1 MCVRR
6 EWKCSVGAVLFLPV
20 TLRKIHGTLARDDSG
35 FGHCGFAGNAKAASP
50 HEREYR
56 YRMTGS
62 GAMLLYTSC
71 TAANFLFSCSF
82 LRLLLICKK
91 ITAMSL
97 TAPVPVLHT
106 AVTSIFTVIFFLSC
120 YSLQISGSLKSCRQ
134 NPPLRLP
141 LLQSPAVSASPK
153 PD

>member
-20 TLRKIHGTLARDDSG
+20 TLRKIHGILARDDSG
-35 FGHCGFAGNAKAASP
+35 FWHCGFAGNAKAASP

-134 NPPLRLP
+134 NPTLRLP